1 MSAEIIWGISDD
13 AYHADREHTSHSRIR
28 DFANH
33 GEAFYYERYLTG
45 EIARKVT
52 GPLEY
57 GTAFEELF
65 QRGGDA
71 FAERVLVEPQGHDG
85 RTTAGKQWKA
95 AANASGKIT
104 ISHDDYLSMLT
115 MAERARTSP
124 HMQLM
129 EAAGQQATLRGH
141 AYGLRIQGRPD
152 WLCLEGHERTGFRPF
167 SIDLKTTKDL
177 GDLKTREGVV
187 SLGYHTQ
194 SAITRAL
201 LRQYLAERGED
212 PETEHYLFVVEKCY
226 PHRNALLRLNPEVL
240 DYGDLYLE
248 KYGAQLAACIA
259 ADNWPVSLPEV
270 IEIGLPRRAQRPQ
283 NDNAQTSYA

>member
-1 MSAEIIWGISDD
+1 MSAEILWGVTDD
-13 AYHADREHTSHSRIR
+13 EYHSDREHTSHSRIR

-33 GEAFYYERYLTG
+33 GEAFYYERHITG
-45 EIARKVT
+45 EIARRVT

-57 GTAFEELF
+57 GSALEILL
-65 QRGGDA
+65 QQGGDA
-71 FAERVLVEPQGHDG
+71 FNGRVMVEPERFDG
-85 RTTAGKQWKA
+85 RTTGGKQWRA
-95 AANASGKIT
+95 AAEASGKII
-104 ISHDDYLSMLT
+104 ISHADYLSMLQ
-115 MAERARTSP
+115 MVERARLSP
-124 HMQLM
+124 HMPLI
-129 EAAGQQATLRGH
+129 EACGMQATLRGR
-141 AYGLRIQGRPD
+141 AYALCIQARPD
-152 WLCLEGHERTGFRPF
+152 WLCIAGHERTGYRPF

-177 GDLKTREGVV
+177 NDLKTREGVV

-212 PETEHYLFVVEKCY
+212 TETEHYLFVVEKCY

-259 ADNWPVSLPEV
+259 ADNWPVALPEIV
-270 IEIGLPRRAQRPQ
+270 EIGLPRRAQRTGT
-283 NDNAQTSYA
+283 DS